1 MPKEKSVNPA
11 QAQRK
16 ADKAKAI
23 KKGKASLQV
32 QKNERLAKK
41 NPQRLQSQLDD
52 LKKIETT
59 GGKLTSH
66 ERSLVEGL
74 EKEIKAVNRARE
86 SLGDAAPQFS
96 QSRSGFGG
104 DRGDRG
110 GFGGRGG
117 SGVLGKRRRDGGLE
131 EESSGSDIEEEV
143 QRIPMPRDTPPP
155 FPKEVLDKWYAARR
169 ARYQAQNQNQNQN
182 QNETGE
188 RSGGTSA
195 NSIPLGGKDRGDFG
209 GQDAGS
215 GMKVQQEVKMVYEAK
230 PQIRDLRKEAVA
242 FVPAAVRTKMQKGK
256 GEGGLMEPEEMER
269 LEREGYIAGSGGQR
283 GEAGESGQINVEMEE
298 VEDEDYA

>member
-16 ADKAKAI
+16 AEKAKAI
-23 KKGKASLQV
+23 KKGKASLQA

-52 LKKIETT
+52 FKKIESS

-66 ERSLVEGL
+66 ERSLIDGL
-74 EKEIKAVNRARE
+74 EKEIKAVNKARE
-86 SLGDAAPQFS
+86 ALGDAAPQFS
-96 QSRSGFGG
+96 HSRGGFGG
-104 DRGDRG
+104 DRGGRG

-117 SGVLGKRRRDGGLE
+117 GGVLGKRRRDGGME
-131 EESSGSDIEEEV
+131 EESSDSDVDEEV
-143 QRIPMPRDTPPP
+143 KRIPMPRDTPPP

-182 QNETGE
+182 DE
-188 RSGGTSA
+188 RSGGTNA
-195 NSIPLGGKDRGDFG
+195 NSTPLGGKDRGEFG
-209 GQDAGS
+209 DQDSGS
-215 GMKVQQEVKMVYEAK
+215 GKKVQQEVKTVYEAK

-242 FVPAAVRTKMQKGK
+242 FVPAAVRAKMQKGK

-269 LEREGYIAGSGGQR
+269 LEKEGYIAGSGGQK
-283 GEAGESGQINVEMEE
+283 EDAGDSGQVNVEMEE
-298 VEDEDYA
+298 VEDEDYT

>member
-16 ADKAKAI
+16 AEKAKAI
-23 KKGKASLQV
+23 KKSKASLQA

-52 LKKIETT
+52 LKKIESS

-74 EKEIKAVNRARE
+74 EKEIKAVNKARE

-96 QSRSGFGG
+96 QSRGGFGG
-104 DRGDRG
+104 DRGGRG

-117 SGVLGKRRRDGGLE
+117 SGVLGKRRRDGDMD
-131 EESSGSDIEEEV
+131 EESSGSDVDEEV
-143 QRIPMPRDTPPP
+143 KRIPMPRDTPPP

-169 ARYQAQNQNQNQN
+169 ARYQAQNQNQN
-182 QNETGE
+182 GE
-188 RSGGTSA
+188 KSGGTSA
-195 NSIPLGGKDRGDFG
+195 NSMPLGGKDRGEFG
-209 GQDAGS
+209 NRDAGT
-215 GMKVQQEVKMVYEAK
+215 GVKVQQEVKTVYEAK

-242 FVPAAVRTKMQKGK
+242 FVPAAVRMKMQKGK
-256 GEGGLMEPEEMER
+256 GEGGLMEPEEMEK
-269 LEREGYIAGSGGQR
+269 LEKEGYIAGSGGQR
-283 GEAGESGQINVEMEE
+283 KETEEGGQMTVEMEE
-298 VEDEDYA
+298 VEDEEYA

>member
-1 MPKEKSVNPA
+1 MPKEKSINPA

-16 ADKAKAI
+16 AEKAKAI
-23 KKGKASLQV
+23 KKGKASLQA

-52 LKKIETT
+52 LKKIESS

-66 ERSLVEGL
+66 ERSLIDGL
-74 EKEIKAVNRARE
+74 EKEIKAVNKARE
-86 SLGDAAPQFS
+86 ALGDAAPQFS
-96 QSRSGFGG
+96 HSRGGFGG
-104 DRGDRG
+104 DRGGRG

-117 SGVLGKRRRDGGLE
+117 AGVLGKRRRDGGVD
-131 EESSGSDIEEEV
+131 EESSESDVEEEV
-143 QRIPMPRDTPPP
+143 KRIPMPRDTPPP

-169 ARYQAQNQNQNQN
+169 ARYQAQNQNQN
-182 QNETGE
+182 GE
-188 RSGGTSA
+188 RSGGTNA
-195 NSIPLGGKDRGDFG
+195 NSTPLGGKDRGDFG
-209 GQDAGS
+209 AHDSGS
-215 GMKVQQEVKMVYEAK
+215 GLKVQQEVKTVYEAK

-242 FVPAAVRTKMQKGK
+242 FVPTVVRTKMQKGK

-269 LEREGYIAGSGGQR
+269 LEKEGYIAGGGGQKGGT
-283 GEAGESGQINVEMEE
+283 GEGSQINVEMEE